1 MSYRSRSLDIKSTN
15 MHLLRQ
21 KVIYLTKIYF
31 FRLASTLVK
40 RRTNK
45 DDIER
50 YVLSCCALM
59 LLFVLQKQFTG
70 TGLEVTNF
78 CRHLLT

>member
-15 MHLLRQ
+15 IHLLRR

-31 FRLASTLVK
+31 FRLVSTLAE

-45 DDIER
+45 DGIER

-59 LLFVLQKQFTG
+59 LQFVLRKQFTG
-70 TGLEVTNF
+70 N
-78 CRHLLT
+78 RP